1 MPPTRIRWYLVVA
14 LAYLASGWVG
24 LQLATVEANITV
36 VWPPTGIAIAALV
49 LGGWRWWPAVALG
62 AVAINLLVGMP
73 LGVSL
78 VIAVGNTLGPL
89 VSALFLRRIGFA
101 REFSHR
107 RDTGWFCVAVMTGL
121 VIPPSVG
128 VMALDLGG
136 VVAWSRDS
144 WLMWWLGDVVG
155 ALVVGPVLLAW
166 NRRRLDG
173 LLHPSRLFEALVL
186 AAVVLGMGAVIFLEP
201 GQVSMAFLMLP
212 PVVWATLRFGLW
224 PASLTVIAIAALAAW
239 GTSVGGG
246 PFAVLGAPTHLLLAS
261 FLGTVALLNL
271 LLAGLLAEREQAE
284 ERLRAS
290 EERLRLAIDHAHMAT
305 WEFDLQSGRLLTSG
319 RRVELFGPQT
329 PTDRAGFLAH
339 AHADDRAMVEQA
351 IARCIAER
359 GALNVEFRIL
369 QPPADERWVALEGEV
384 SETTGHARLSGVVRD
399 ITLRK
404 RAEGERLRL
413 EAVLLQAQKLKAV
426 GTLAGGIA
434 HDFNNVLSVIM
445 GAAELARSEV
455 PSDHP
460 LQARLAVISDAG
472 VRARNLVRQILAFSR
487 GQEVHQVPLRAE
499 TVVGEVV
506 AFLRATL
513 PSTVELD
520 SRIAADCPPILGD
533 ANQLHQVLMN
543 LGTNAWQALP
553 QQHGRISFAV
563 AGLEISAADRPPCP
577 GLPPGRYL
585 HVSVSD
591 NGQGMDE
598 HTLARIFDP
607 FFTTKSPGQGTGLG
621 LAVAHGIVT
630 DHGGGIAVE
639 SRPGEGAIFH
649 LCIPALSGS
658 AIAASTLPTVAPA
671 QSGPPP
677 VPTANAVHVLLV
689 DDEELLVYLGTEL
702 LEALGFRVTG
712 FTEPQ
717 AALAAVVANP
727 MAFHVV
733 ITDLTMPG
741 MTGLELAAELQR
753 VRADLPIILA
763 SGYGADVSQER
774 AERLGI
780 RRIIDKPAP
789 SDELAR
795 CIRAVVKPREP

>member
-1 MPPTRIRWYLVVA
+1 LVVA

-24 LQLATVEANITV
+24 LQVATVEANITV

-49 LGGWRWWPAVALG
+49 LGGWRCWPAVALG

-73 LGVSL
+73 LAVSL
-78 VIAVGNTLGPL
+78 VIAVGNTVGPL
-89 VSALFLRRIGFA
+89 VSALLLRRVGFA

-107 RDTGWFCVAVMTGL
+107 RDTGWFCVAVMAGL

-128 VMALDLGG
+128 VMALDLGS
-136 VVAWSRDS
+136 VVAWSWNS

-155 ALVVGPVLLAW
+155 ALVVGPALLAW

-173 LLHPSRLFEALVL
+173 LLHPSRLLEALVL
-186 AAVVLGMGAVIFLEP
+186 VAVVIGMGAVIFLEP

-246 PFAVLGAPTHLLLAS
+246 PFALQGAPTLLLLAS

-319 RRVELFGPQT
+319 RRLELFGPQT

-339 AHADDRAMVEQA
+339 AHADDRARVEQA

-369 QPPADERWVALEGEV
+369 QPPAEERWVALEGEV
-384 SETTGHARLSGVVRD
+384 SDTTGHPRLSGVVRD

-404 RAEGERLRL
+404 RAEGERLRM
-413 EAVLLQAQKLKAV
+413 EAVLLQAQKLKAI

-434 HDFNNVLSVIM
+434 HDFNNVLSVIL

-455 PSDHP
+455 PGDHP
-460 LQARLAVISDAG
+460 LQTRLAVISDAG

-487 GQEVHQVPLRAE
+487 GQDVHQVPLRAE

-513 PSTVELD
+513 PSSVELD
-520 SRIAADCPPILGD
+520 SGIAADCPPILGD
-533 ANQLHQVLMN
+533 ATQLHQVLMN

-553 QQHGRISFAV
+553 EQRGRISFAV
-563 AGLEISAADRPPCP
+563 AGLKISATGSAPCP
-577 GLPPGRYL
+577 GLTPGRYL
-585 HVSVSD
+585 HLSVSD
-591 NGQGMDE
+591 TGSGMDE
-598 HTLARIFDP
+598 LTLARIFEP

-621 LAVAHGIVT
+621 LAVAHGIIT
-630 DHGGGIAVE
+630 DHRGAIAVE
-639 SRPGEGAIFH
+639 SRPGAGSTFH
-649 LCIPALSGS
+649 LCIPALSDS
-658 AIAASTLPTVAPA
+658 TLAPTLPTVAPA
-671 QSGPPP
+671 QPVPPP
-677 VPTANAVHVLLV
+677 VPTASAVHVLLV
-689 DDEELLVYLGTEL
+689 DDEELLVHLGTEL
-702 LEALGFRVTG
+702 LEALGFHVTG

-717 AALAAVVANP
+717 AALAAVVASP
-727 MAFHVV
+727 MAFDVV

-753 VRADLPIILA
+753 VRGDLPIILA